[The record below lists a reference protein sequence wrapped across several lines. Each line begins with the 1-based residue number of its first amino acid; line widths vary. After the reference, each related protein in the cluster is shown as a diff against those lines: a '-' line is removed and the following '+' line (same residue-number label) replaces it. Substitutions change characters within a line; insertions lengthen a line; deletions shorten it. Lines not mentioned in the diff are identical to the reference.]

1 MTDMAPTPTTIN
13 ELFAQAIERHRHK
26 PDLLNYKSG
35 GWWVHV
41 SAEQLWRDV
50 RSYALGFY
58 ALGVRPRDHVALLSE
73 NRIEWT
79 LADLALLALGAVSV
93 PLHATQAVGQIEF
106 VLRDSGA
113 RWLVLS
119 TADQYSRIR
128 DALRR
133 NEAIER
139 IVTFDQM
146 AADDDRLLSFSSL
159 REEGEKVSLSQPH
172 LYDELRRSVRPD
184 DVATLLYT
192 SGTTGEPK
200 GVILT
205 HANITTNVLASLDVL
220 MSEGEETVLSV
231 LPLSHSFERQAFYC
245 HLCRGS
251 SIYYAESL
259 DKVGDNLREVR
270 PTMLVGVPRM
280 FEKMQE
286 KIIATIEALPERR
299 RRLLRWA
306 LSVARR
312 WAELKSRRQPIDPL
326 LEVQYD
332 AAAAF
337 LLSKIKRAAGLDRL
351 RSMISGGASLWPETA
366 LFFFGLG
373 IEIFQ
378 GYGLTETSPV
388 VSVNPPGAN
397 KIGTVGKPIPGV
409 EVKIADD
416 GEILVRG
423 PNVMKG
429 YYNRPDET
437 AASFT
442 PDGWFKTGDIGYLDE
457 DGYLV
462 ITDRKKDLI
471 KTSGGKYVSPQM
483 LEGLLVSSP
492 LISQAVVVGNE
503 RKFPAALIVPQM
515 DLLRRR
521 AAERG
526 ISVNHDEELIAHP
539 QVIALVQEEV
549 DRLMQ
554 DVSSYE
560 RIKKIALLPAPLTIE
575 GGELTP
581 TLKARRRVIET
592 KYRDVIDA
600 LYQES

>member
-1 MTDMAPTPTTIN
+1 MSTTPTTIN
-13 ELFAQAIERHRHK
+13 EVFAQTIDRYRHK
-26 PDLLNYKSG
+26 RDFLNYKQREG
-35 GWWVHV
+35 WVHV
-41 SAEQLWRDV
+41 SARQLSDEV
-50 RSYALGFY
+50 RAYALGFF
-58 ALGVRPRDHVALLSE
+58 ALGLRRGDHVALLAE

-106 VLRDSGA
+106 ILRDSGA
-113 RWLVLS
+113 RWLLVS
-119 TADQYSRIR
+119 TRDQYERIR
-128 DALRR
+128 ESLRR
-133 NEAIER
+133 NETIER
-139 IVTFDQM
+139 VVTFDPLD
-146 AADDDRLLSFSSL
+146 AEDHRVLPFS
-159 REEGEKVSLSQPH
+159 RIKEEGDAFFRSRPH
-172 LYDELRRSVRPD
+172 LYDEMRRAARPED
-184 DVATLLYT
+184 IATLLYT

-200 GVILT
+200 GVVLT
-205 HANITTNVLASLDVL
+205 HANITTNVMASLEVL
-220 MSEGEETVLSV
+220 VGEGEEIVLSV

-245 HLCRGS
+245 HMARGS
-251 SIYYAESL
+251 SIYYAEAL
-259 DKVGDNLREVR
+259 EKVGDNLRDVR

-286 KIIATIEALPERR
+286 KIMAGVQAQPERR
-299 RRLLRWA
+299 RRLLQWA
-306 LSVARR
+306 LAVARR

-326 LEVQYD
+326 LELQYD
-332 AAAAF
+332 AASHF
-337 LLSKIKRAAGLDRL
+337 LLSKIKAEAGLDRL
-351 RSMISGGASLWPETA
+351 RWMISGGAALSSETA
-366 LFFFGLG
+366 LFFLGLG
-373 IEIFQ
+373 IEILQ

-388 VSVNPPGAN
+388 VSVNPPSAN

-409 EVKIADD
+409 EVKIAED

-429 YYNRPDET
+429 YYNRPEET
-437 AASFT
+437 GASFT
-442 PDGWFKTGDIGYLDE
+442 HDGWFKTGDVGYLDA

-503 RKFPAALIVPQM
+503 RKFPAALVVPAM

-521 AAERG
+521 AAEQG
-526 ISVNHDEELIAHP
+526 IVVNHDEDLVAHP
-539 QVIALVQEEV
+539 QVIALVQQEV
-549 DRLMQ
+549 DRLME

-560 RIKKIALLPAPLTIE
+560 RIKKVALLSAPLTIE

-581 TLKARRRVIET
+581 TLKTRRRVIET

-600 LYQES
+600 LYREA